1 MFSTEN
7 LRFTFPENG
16 ITAVNGVSI
25 EFEAGKIHALLGE
38 NGAGKS
44 TLARLCTGQLQP
56 DSGRI
61 LYNGEALDLR
71 SAADGIARG
80 LVLTP
85 QHPQLSA
92 ELTIWENLA
101 IGLHT
106 AKDIAANILSPQ
118 KTQNAIAAALAR
130 YGIVLPLTQK
140 AETLDT
146 AQLHW
151 AAIGE
156 ALLKNPSV
164 FFLDEPSASFSP
176 QEITQL
182 YGILRSC
189 ADRGACIIVVTHRI
203 QEVLSFMDTV
213 HILRNG
219 KTVWNGSI
227 DSTVSANLLL
237 QEIFGSEQAEWTAA
251 EAPPDNPPLQAGSG
265 TAAASSN
272 TNTSSYTNTPQPDAP
287 SSEHPSAASPS
298 KAALKGTLQSST
310 VSPVSQLQS
319 SSTSQFQDSPAQSA
333 AGLTVSHV
341 AAVSSRGVRFSD
353 FSIDVPHGKITGV
366 VGIKKQGLELLEYL
380 LVNTLKP
387 DSGTIRFDGQPLSRI
402 PRETYAYIPSKRM
415 RNGIAGRHSIAENL
429 YVRARASLYRFGIY
443 SPAAVEAWKRRC
455 SFDIPRS
462 WKDSVLS
469 LSGGM
474 IQKLIF
480 SRELDNP
487 PPQLVI
493 CAEPYW
499 GLDRKVQLALLQR
512 LRNLA
517 EKGAAVIVL
526 TSDVDAAL
534 ETCDRIHVLYRGV
547 LTRFMERE
555 AYNRAEII
563 AAMMQ
568 ASKDE

>member
-16 ITAVNGVSI
+16 ITAVDGVSI

-44 TLARLCTGQLQP
+44 TLARLCTGHLQP

-61 LYNGEALDLR
+61 LYNGEALNLR
-71 SAADGIARG
+71 SAADGIARR

-92 ELTIWENLA
+92 DLTVWENLA

-106 AKDIAANILSPQ
+106 EKDIAVNVLSPQ

-227 DSTVSANLLL
+227 DSTVNANLLL

-251 EAPPDNPPLQAGSG
+251 EVQSDTPPIQADSG
-265 TAAASSN
+265 TAAGSSN
-272 TNTSSYTNTPQPDAP
+272 INTPSYTNTPQPD
-287 SSEHPSAASPS
+287 
-298 KAALKGTLQSST
+298 T
-310 VSPVSQLQS
+310 VSPVSQ
-319 SSTSQFQDSPAQSA
+319 FQDSSAKPA

-353 FSIDVPHGKITGV
+353 FSIDAPHGKITGV

-443 SPAAVEAWKRRC
+443 SPAAVEAWKRSC

-547 LTRFMERE
+547 LTRFMERS

>member
-16 ITAVNGVSI
+16 ITAVDGVSI

-44 TLARLCTGQLQP
+44 TLARLCTGHLQP

-61 LYNGEALDLR
+61 LYNGEALSLR

-80 LVLTP
+80 FVLTP

-92 ELTIWENLA
+92 ELTVWENLA

-106 AKDIAANILSPQ
+106 AKDIAANVLSPQ

-189 ADRGACIIVVTHRI
+189 AGRGACIIVVTHRI

-227 DSTVSANLLL
+227 DSTVNANLLL

-251 EAPPDNPPLQAGSG
+251 EAQLDTPPIQANTG
-265 TAAASSN
+265 TAAGSSN
-272 TNTSSYTNTPQPDAP
+272 INTSSYTNTPQPDTVSP
-287 SSEHPSAASPS
+287 EHPSAASLS

-310 VSPVSQLQS
+310 VSPTSQFQS
-319 SSTSQFQDSPAQSA
+319 SSTSQFQASSSKPA

-341 AAVSSRGVRFSD
+341 AAVSNRGVRFSD

-387 DSGTIRFDGQPLSRI
+387 DSGTIRFDGKPLSRI

-443 SPAAVEAWKRRC
+443 SPAAVEAWKRSC

-547 LTRFMERE
+547 LTRFMERS

>member
-7 LRFTFPENG
+7 LRFTFLENG
-16 ITAVNGVSI
+16 ITAVDGVSI

-44 TLARLCTGQLQP
+44 TFARLCTGHLQP
-56 DSGRI
+56 NSGRI
-61 LYNGEALDLR
+61 LYNGEALNLR
-71 SAADGIARG
+71 SAADGIAQG

-92 ELTIWENLA
+92 ELTVWENLA

-106 AKDIAANILSPQ
+106 AKDIAANVLSPQ

-140 AETLDT
+140 AEMLDT

-182 YGILRSC
+182 YGTLRSC
-189 ADRGACIIVVTHRI
+189 ADKGACIIVVTHRI

-227 DSTVSANLLL
+227 DSTVNANLLL

-251 EAPPDNPPLQAGSG
+251 EAAPDSRPIQVDTG
-265 TAAASSN
+265 TAAGLSN
-272 TNTSSYTNTPQPDAP
+272 TNISSYTNSPQPDTVSP
-287 SSEHPSAASPS
+287 EHPSAASLS

-310 VSPVSQLQS
+310 VSP
-319 SSTSQFQDSPAQSA
+319 TSQFQASSAKSA
-333 AGLTVSHV
+333 AGLTVAHV

-443 SPAAVEAWKRRC
+443 SPAAVEAWKRSC

-547 LTRFMERE
+547 LTRFMERS

>member
-16 ITAVNGVSI
+16 ITAVDGVSI

-44 TLARLCTGQLQP
+44 TLARLCTGHLQP
-56 DSGRI
+56 DGGRI

-71 SAADGIARG
+71 SAADGIAQG

-85 QHPQLSA
+85 QHPQLSVD
-92 ELTIWENLA
+92 LTVWENLA

-106 AKDIAANILSPQ
+106 EKDIAASVLSPQ

-182 YGILRSC
+182 YDILRSC

-227 DSTVSANLLL
+227 DSTVNANLLL
-237 QEIFGSEQAEWTAA
+237 QEIFGSEQAEWTAP
-251 EAPPDNPPLQAGSG
+251 EAAPDSRPIQVDFG
-265 TAAASSN
+265 TAAGSSN
-272 TNTSSYTNTPQPDAP
+272 TNTSSYTNTPQADTVSP
-287 SSEHPSAASPS
+287 EHPSAASPS

-310 VSPVSQLQS
+310 LS
-319 SSTSQFQDSPAQSA
+319 SVSQFQDSSAQSA

-387 DSGTIRFDGQPLSRI
+387 DSGTIRFDGQPLSCI

-443 SPAAVEAWKRRC
+443 SPAAVEAWKRSC

-547 LTRFMERE
+547 LTRFMERS

>member
-16 ITAVNGVSI
+16 ITAVDGVSI

-44 TLARLCTGQLQP
+44 TLARLCTGHLQP

-61 LYNGEALDLR
+61 LYNGAPLNLH

-80 LVLTP
+80 IVLTP
-85 QHPQLSA
+85 QHPQLST
-92 ELTIWENLA
+92 ELTVWENLA

-106 AKDIAANILSPQ
+106 AKDIASNFLSPQ

-130 YGIVLPLTQK
+130 YGITLPLTQK

-182 YGILRSC
+182 YGILRSY

-227 DSTVSANLLL
+227 DSTVNANLLL
-237 QEIFGSEQAEWTAA
+237 QEIFGSEQTEWTAA
-251 EAPPDNPPLQAGSG
+251 EAPPDTPPIQADAG
-265 TAAASSN
+265 TAAGSSN
-272 TNTSSYTNTPQPDAP
+272 VDTPSYANTPQPRT
-287 SSEHPSAASPS
+287 ESPE
-298 KAALKGTLQSST
+298 K
-310 VSPVSQLQS
+310 P
-319 SSTSQFQDSPAQSA
+319 D

-341 AAVSSRGVRFSD
+341 AAISSRGVRFSD

-443 SPAAVEAWKRRC
+443 SPAAVEAWKRSC

-499 GLDRKVQLALLQR
+499 GLDRKVQLALLHR
-512 LRNLA
+512 LRHLA
-517 EKGAAVIVL
+517 AAGATVIVL

-547 LTRFMERE
+547 LTRFMERS

>member
-16 ITAVNGVSI
+16 ITAVDGVSI

-44 TLARLCTGQLQP
+44 TLARLCTGHLQP

-61 LYNGEALDLR
+61 LYNGEALNLR

-92 ELTIWENLA
+92 ELTVWENLA

-106 AKDIAANILSPQ
+106 AKDIAANVLSPQ
-118 KTQNAIAAALAR
+118 KTQNTIAAALAR

-140 AETLDT
+140 AEMLDT

-227 DSTVSANLLL
+227 DSTVNANLLL

-251 EAPPDNPPLQAGSG
+251 EVQSDTPPIQADSG
-265 TAAASSN
+265 TAAGSSN
-272 TNTSSYTNTPQPDAP
+272 TNISSYTNTPQPD
-287 SSEHPSAASPS
+287 
-298 KAALKGTLQSST
+298 T
-310 VSPVSQLQS
+310 VSPASQFQS
-319 SSTSQFQDSPAQSA
+319 SSTSQFQASSSKPA

-415 RNGIAGRHSIAENL
+415 RNGIADRHSIAENL

-443 SPAAVEAWKRRC
+443 SPAAVEAWKRSC

-534 ETCDRIHVLYRGV
+534 ETCDRIHVLYRDV
-547 LTRFMERE
+547 LTRFMERS

>member
-1 MFSTEN
+1 VFSTEN
-7 LRFTFPENG
+7 LRFTFLENG
-16 ITAVNGVSI
+16 ITAVDGVSI

-44 TLARLCTGQLQP
+44 TFARLCTGHLQP
-56 DSGRI
+56 NSGRI
-61 LYNGEALDLR
+61 LYNGEALNLR
-71 SAADGIARG
+71 SAADGIAQG

-92 ELTIWENLA
+92 ELTVWENLA

-106 AKDIAANILSPQ
+106 AKDIAANVLSPQ

-140 AETLDT
+140 AEMLDT

-182 YGILRSC
+182 YGTLRSC
-189 ADRGACIIVVTHRI
+189 ADKGACIIVVTHRI

-227 DSTVSANLLL
+227 DSTVNANLLL

-251 EAPPDNPPLQAGSG
+251 EAAPDSRPIQVDTG
-265 TAAASSN
+265 TAAGLSN
-272 TNTSSYTNTPQPDAP
+272 TNISSYTNSPQPDTVSP
-287 SSEHPSAASPS
+287 EHPSAASLS

-310 VSPVSQLQS
+310 VSPTL
-319 SSTSQFQDSPAQSA
+319 QFQASSAKPA

-443 SPAAVEAWKRRC
+443 SPAAVEAWKRSC

-547 LTRFMERE
+547 LTRFMERS

>member
-16 ITAVNGVSI
+16 ITAVDGVSI

-44 TLARLCTGQLQP
+44 TLARLCTGHLQP

-61 LYNGEALDLR
+61 LYNGEALNLR

-92 ELTIWENLA
+92 DLTVWENLA

-106 AKDIAANILSPQ
+106 EKDIAANFLSPQ

-227 DSTVSANLLL
+227 DSTVNANLLL

-251 EAPPDNPPLQAGSG
+251 EVQSDSRPIQADSG
-265 TAAASSN
+265 TAAGSSN
-272 TNTSSYTNTPQPDAP
+272 TNISSYTNT
-287 SSEHPSAASPS
+287 S
-298 KAALKGTLQSST
+298 QSDT
-310 VSPVSQLQS
+310 VSPA
-319 SSTSQFQDSPAQSA
+319 SQFQASSAKPA

-353 FSIDVPHGKITGV
+353 FSIDAPHGKITGA

-429 YVRARASLYRFGIY
+429 YVRARAALYRFGIY
-443 SPAAVEAWKRRC
+443 SPAAVEAWKRSC

-547 LTRFMERE
+547 LTRFMERS

>member
-16 ITAVNGVSI
+16 ITAVDGVSI

-44 TLARLCTGQLQP
+44 TLARLCTGHLQP

-61 LYNGEALDLR
+61 LYNGETLNLR

-92 ELTIWENLA
+92 ELTVWENLA

-106 AKDIAANILSPQ
+106 EKDIAASVLSPQ

-227 DSTVSANLLL
+227 DSTVNANLLL

-251 EAPPDNPPLQAGSG
+251 EVQSDTPPIQADSG
-265 TAAASSN
+265 TAAGSSN
-272 TNTSSYTNTPQPDAP
+272 TNISSYTNT
-287 SSEHPSAASPS
+287 S
-298 KAALKGTLQSST
+298 QSDT
-310 VSPVSQLQS
+310 VSPASQFQS
-319 SSTSQFQDSPAQSA
+319 SSTSQFQAPSSKSA

-429 YVRARASLYRFGIY
+429 YVRARALLYRFGIY
-443 SPAAVEAWKRRC
+443 SPAAVEAWKRSC

-547 LTRFMERE
+547 LTRFMERS

>member
-16 ITAVNGVSI
+16 ITAVDGVSI

-44 TLARLCTGQLQP
+44 TLARLCTGHLQP

-61 LYNGEALDLR
+61 LYNGETLNLR

-92 ELTIWENLA
+92 ELTVWENLA

-106 AKDIAANILSPQ
+106 EKDIAANFLSPQ

-227 DSTVSANLLL
+227 DSTVNANLLL

-251 EAPPDNPPLQAGSG
+251 EVQSDTPPIQADSG
-265 TAAASSN
+265 TAAGSSN
-272 TNTSSYTNTPQPDAP
+272 TNISSYTNT
-287 SSEHPSAASPS
+287 S
-298 KAALKGTLQSST
+298 QSDT
-310 VSPVSQLQS
+310 VSPASQFQS
-319 SSTSQFQDSPAQSA
+319 SSTSQFQASSAKPA

-429 YVRARASLYRFGIY
+429 YVRARALLYRFGIY
-443 SPAAVEAWKRRC
+443 SPAAVEAWKRSC

-547 LTRFMERE
+547 LTRFMERS

>member
-16 ITAVNGVSI
+16 ITAVDGVSI

-44 TLARLCTGQLQP
+44 TLARLCTGHLQP

-71 SAADGIARG
+71 SAADGIAQG

-92 ELTIWENLA
+92 DLTVWENLA

-106 AKDIAANILSPQ
+106 AKDSAANVLSPQ
-118 KTQNAIAAALAR
+118 KTQKAITTALAR

-219 KTVWNGSI
+219 KTVWNGLI
-227 DSTVSANLLL
+227 DSAVNANLLL
-237 QEIFGSEQAEWTAA
+237 QEIFGSEQAEWTTA
-251 EAPPDNPPLQAGSG
+251 EAPPDTPPIQADTG
-265 TAAASSN
+265 TAAGSSN
-272 TNTSSYTNTPQPDAP
+272 INTSSYTNTPQSD
-287 SSEHPSAASPS
+287 
-298 KAALKGTLQSST
+298 T
-310 VSPVSQLQS
+310 VSP
-319 SSTSQFQDSPAQSA
+319 TSQFQASSSKPA

-429 YVRARASLYRFGIY
+429 YVRARTSLYRFGIY
-443 SPAAVEAWKRRC
+443 SPAAVEAWKRSC

-547 LTRFMERE
+547 LTRFMERS

>member
-16 ITAVNGVSI
+16 ITAVDGVSI

-44 TLARLCTGQLQP
+44 TLARLCTGHLQP

-61 LYNGEALDLR
+61 LYNGETLNLR

-92 ELTIWENLA
+92 ELTVWENLA

-106 AKDIAANILSPQ
+106 EKDIAANFLSPQ

-227 DSTVSANLLL
+227 DSTVNANLLL

-251 EAPPDNPPLQAGSG
+251 EVQSDTPPIQADSG
-265 TAAASSN
+265 TAAGSSN
-272 TNTSSYTNTPQPDAP
+272 TNISSYTNSPQPD
-287 SSEHPSAASPS
+287 
-298 KAALKGTLQSST
+298 T
-310 VSPVSQLQS
+310 VSPASQLQS
-319 SSTSQFQDSPAQSA
+319 SSTSQFQASSAKPA

-443 SPAAVEAWKRRC
+443 SPAAVEAWKRSC

-547 LTRFMERE
+547 LTRFMERS

>member
-16 ITAVNGVSI
+16 ITAVDGVSI

-44 TLARLCTGQLQP
+44 TLARLCTGHLQP
-56 DSGRI
+56 DGGRI

-71 SAADGIARG
+71 SAADGIAQG

-92 ELTIWENLA
+92 ELTVWENLA

-106 AKDIAANILSPQ
+106 EKDIAANVLSPQ

-130 YGIVLPLTQK
+130 YDIVLPLTQK

-227 DSTVSANLLL
+227 DSTVNANLLL

-251 EAPPDNPPLQAGSG
+251 EVQSDTPPIQADSG
-265 TAAASSN
+265 TAAGSSN
-272 TNTSSYTNTPQPDAP
+272 TNISSYTNT
-287 SSEHPSAASPS
+287 S
-298 KAALKGTLQSST
+298 QSDT
-310 VSPVSQLQS
+310 VSPA
-319 SSTSQFQDSPAQSA
+319 SQFQASSAKPA

-353 FSIDVPHGKITGV
+353 FSIDAPHGKITGV

-443 SPAAVEAWKRRC
+443 SPAAVEAWKRSC

-547 LTRFMERE
+547 LTRFMEHS

>member
-16 ITAVNGVSI
+16 ITAVDGVSI

-44 TLARLCTGQLQP
+44 TLARLCTGHLQP

-61 LYNGEALDLR
+61 LYNGETLNLR

-92 ELTIWENLA
+92 ELTVWENLA

-106 AKDIAANILSPQ
+106 EKDIAANFLSPQ

-140 AETLDT
+140 AEMLDT

-182 YGILRSC
+182 YGTLRSC
-189 ADRGACIIVVTHRI
+189 ADKGACIIVVTHRI

-227 DSTVSANLLL
+227 DSTVNANLLL

-251 EAPPDNPPLQAGSG
+251 EVQSDTPPIQADSG
-265 TAAASSN
+265 TAAGSSN
-272 TNTSSYTNTPQPDAP
+272 TNISSYTNSPQPD
-287 SSEHPSAASPS
+287 
-298 KAALKGTLQSST
+298 T
-310 VSPVSQLQS
+310 VSPASQLQS
-319 SSTSQFQDSPAQSA
+319 SSTSQFQASSAKPA

-443 SPAAVEAWKRRC
+443 SPAAVEAWKRSC

-526 TSDVDAAL
+526 T
-534 ETCDRIHVLYRGV
+534 
-547 LTRFMERE
+547 
-555 AYNRAEII
+555 
-563 AAMMQ
+563 
-568 ASKDE
+568 

>member
-16 ITAVNGVSI
+16 ITAVDGVSI

-44 TLARLCTGQLQP
+44 TLARLCTGHLQP

-61 LYNGEALDLR
+61 LYNGEALNLR

-92 ELTIWENLA
+92 ELTVWENLA
-101 IGLHT
+101 IGLH
-106 AKDIAANILSPQ
+106 AEKDIAANVLSPQ
-118 KTQNAIAAALAR
+118 KTQHAIAAALAR
-130 YGIVLPLTQK
+130 YDIVLPLTQK

-189 ADRGACIIVVTHRI
+189 ADKGACIIVVTHRI

-227 DSTVSANLLL
+227 DSTVNANLLL

-251 EAPPDNPPLQAGSG
+251 EVQSDTPPIQVDSGTVAGS
-265 TAAASSN
+265 SN
-272 TNTSSYTNTPQPDAP
+272 INTPSYTNTPQPD
-287 SSEHPSAASPS
+287 
-298 KAALKGTLQSST
+298 T
-310 VSPVSQLQS
+310 VSPA
-319 SSTSQFQDSPAQSA
+319 SQFQDSSAKPA

-443 SPAAVEAWKRRC
+443 SPAAVEAWKRSC

-547 LTRFMERE
+547 LTRFMERS

>member
-7 LRFTFPENG
+7 VGFTFPENG

-44 TLARLCTGQLQP
+44 TFARLCTGHLQP
-56 DSGRI
+56 DSGRV
-61 LYNGEALDLR
+61 LYNGKPVGLH
-71 SAADGIARG
+71 SAADGIAQG
-80 LVLTP
+80 LVLAP

-92 ELTIWENLA
+92 ELTVWENLA

-106 AKDIAANILSPQ
+106 AKETSAFFLSPK

-130 YGIVLPLTQK
+130 YGIVLPLSQK
-140 AETLDT
+140 ADALDT

-156 ALLKNPSV
+156 ALLKNPAV

-189 ADRGACIIVVTHRI
+189 ADKGACIIVVTHRI
-203 QEVLSFMDTV
+203 QEVLSFMDTA

-219 KTVWNGSI
+219 KTVWGNQI
-227 DSTVSANLLL
+227 DATVNANVLL
-237 QEIFGSEQAEWTAA
+237 QEIFGSRQTEWAA
-251 EAPPDNPPLQAGSG
+251 ADVELDNPQTNTDVS
-265 TAAASSN
+265 TAASSSSVK
-272 TNTSSYTNTPQPDAP
+272 TSSYTNTPQPD
-287 SSEHPSAASPS
+287 
-298 KAALKGTLQSST
+298 T
-310 VSPVSQLQS
+310 VSSVSQFKS
-319 SSTSQFQDSPAQSA
+319 APEKRA

-341 AAVSSRGVRFSD
+341 FAVSSRGIRFSD

-387 DSGTIRFDGQPLSRI
+387 DSGTIQFDGQLLTRI

-415 RNGIAGRHSIAENL
+415 RNGIADEHSIAENL
-429 YVRARASLYRFGIY
+429 LVRARASLYRFGMY
-443 SPAAVEAWKRRC
+443 SPAAVEAWKRSC

-462 WKDSVLS
+462 WKDSALS

-487 PPQLVI
+487 PPKLVI

-517 EKGAAVIVL
+517 ARGAAVIVL

-534 ETCDRIHVLYRGV
+534 ETCDCIHVLYRGV
-547 LTRFMERE
+547 LTRFVERH
-555 AYNRAEII
+555 AYNRAAII

-568 ASKDE
+568 ADNDA

>member
-16 ITAVNGVSI
+16 ITAVDGVSI

-44 TLARLCTGQLQP
+44 TLARLYTGHLQP

-61 LYNGEALDLR
+61 LYNGEALNLR

-92 ELTIWENLA
+92 ELTVWENLA

-106 AKDIAANILSPQ
+106 EKDIAANVLSPQ

-227 DSTVSANLLL
+227 DSTVNANLLL

-251 EAPPDNPPLQAGSG
+251 EVQSDTPPIQIDIG
-265 TAAASSN
+265 TAAGLSN
-272 TNTSSYTNTPQPDAP
+272 TNTSSYTNTPQSDAP
-287 SSEHPSAASPS
+287 SSEHLSAASPS
-298 KAALKGTLQSST
+298 KATLKGTLQSST
-310 VSPVSQLQS
+310 VSPASQFQS
-319 SSTSQFQDSPAQSA
+319 SSTSQFQDAAEKPA

-387 DSGTIRFDGQPLSRI
+387 DSGTIRFDGKPLSRI

-443 SPAAVEAWKRRC
+443 SPAAVEAWKRSC

-547 LTRFMERE
+547 LTRFMERS

-568 ASKDE
+568 ANKDE

>member
-16 ITAVNGVSI
+16 ITAVDGVSI

-44 TLARLCTGQLQP
+44 TLARLCTGHLQL

-61 LYNGEALDLR
+61 LYNGETLNLR

-92 ELTIWENLA
+92 ELTVWENLA

-106 AKDIAANILSPQ
+106 EKDIAANFLSPQ

-130 YGIVLPLTQK
+130 YDIVLPLTQK

-219 KTVWNGSI
+219 KTVRNGSI
-227 DSTVSANLLL
+227 DSTVNANLLL

-251 EAPPDNPPLQAGSG
+251 EVQSDTPPIQADSG
-265 TAAASSN
+265 TAAGSSN
-272 TNTSSYTNTPQPDAP
+272 TNISSYTNT
-287 SSEHPSAASPS
+287 S
-298 KAALKGTLQSST
+298 QSDT
-310 VSPVSQLQS
+310 VSPASQFQS
-319 SSTSQFQDSPAQSA
+319 SSTSQFQASSAKPA

-443 SPAAVEAWKRRC
+443 SPAAVEAWKRSC

-547 LTRFMERE
+547 LTRFMERS

>member
-16 ITAVNGVSI
+16 ITAVDGVSI

-44 TLARLCTGQLQP
+44 TLARLCTGHLQP

-61 LYNGEALDLR
+61 LYNGETLNLR

-92 ELTIWENLA
+92 ELTVWENLA

-106 AKDIAANILSPQ
+106 EKDIAANFLSPQ

-151 AAIGE
+151 ATIGE

-203 QEVLSFMDTV
+203 QEVLSFIDTV

-219 KTVWNGSI
+219 KTVWHGSI
-227 DSTVSANLLL
+227 DSTVNANLLL

-251 EAPPDNPPLQAGSG
+251 EAQPDTPPIQADSGTVAGS
-265 TAAASSN
+265 SNSN
-272 TNTSSYTNTPQPDAP
+272 TPSYTNTPQPDAA
-287 SSEHPSAASPS
+287 SS
-298 KAALKGTLQSST
+298 
-310 VSPVSQLQS
+310 
-319 SSTSQFQDSPAQSA
+319 AQSA
-333 AGLTVSHV
+333 AGLTVSHI
-341 AAVSSRGVRFSD
+341 AAVSNRGVRFSD
-353 FSIDVPHGKITGV
+353 FSIDVPHGKITGI

-415 RNGIAGRHSIAENL
+415 RNGIADRHSIAENL

-443 SPAAVEAWKRRC
+443 SPAAVEAWKRSC

-547 LTRFMERE
+547 LTRFMERS

>member
-16 ITAVNGVSI
+16 ITAVDGVSI

-44 TLARLCTGQLQP
+44 TLARLCTGHLQP

-61 LYNGEALDLR
+61 LYNGEALNLR

-92 ELTIWENLA
+92 ELTVWENLA

-106 AKDIAANILSPQ
+106 EKDIAANFLSPQ

-227 DSTVSANLLL
+227 DSTVNANLLL

-251 EAPPDNPPLQAGSG
+251 EVQSDTPPIQADSG
-265 TAAASSN
+265 TAAGSSN
-272 TNTSSYTNTPQPDAP
+272 TNISSYTNT
-287 SSEHPSAASPS
+287 S
-298 KAALKGTLQSST
+298 QSDT
-310 VSPVSQLQS
+310 VSPA
-319 SSTSQFQDSPAQSA
+319 SQFQASSAKPA

-341 AAVSSRGVRFSD
+341 AAVSSRGVRFLD

-443 SPAAVEAWKRRC
+443 SPAAVEAWKRSC

-547 LTRFMERE
+547 LTRFMERS

>member
-16 ITAVNGVSI
+16 ITAVDGVSI

-44 TLARLCTGQLQP
+44 TLARLCTGHLQP

-92 ELTIWENLA
+92 ELTVWENLA

-106 AKDIAANILSPQ
+106 EKDIAANFLSPQ

-182 YGILRSC
+182 YGILRNC

-227 DSTVSANLLL
+227 DSTVNANFLL
-237 QEIFGSEQAEWTAA
+237 QEIFGFEQAEWTAA
-251 EAPPDNPPLQAGSG
+251 EAPPDTPPLQADSG
-265 TAAASSN
+265 TTAGLSN
-272 TNTSSYTNTPQPDAP
+272 TNTSSYTNTSQSDTVSP
-287 SSEHPSAASPS
+287 EHPSAASLS

-310 VSPVSQLQS
+310 VSPTSQFQS
-319 SSTSQFQDSPAQSA
+319 SSTSQFQASSIKPA

-443 SPAAVEAWKRRC
+443 SPAAVEAWKRSC

-547 LTRFMERE
+547 LTRFMERS

>member
-16 ITAVNGVSI
+16 ITAVDGVSI

-44 TLARLCTGQLQP
+44 TLARLCTGHLQP

-61 LYNGEALDLR
+61 LYNGETLNLR
-71 SAADGIARG
+71 SAADGIAGG

-92 ELTIWENLA
+92 ELTVWENLA

-106 AKDIAANILSPQ
+106 EKDIAATVLSPQ
-118 KTQNAIAAALAR
+118 KAQNAIAAALAR

-213 HILRNG
+213 HILWNG

-227 DSTVSANLLL
+227 DPTVNANLLL

-251 EAPPDNPPLQAGSG
+251 EVQSDTPPIQVDTG

-272 TNTSSYTNTPQPDAP
+272 TNTLSYTNTPQPD
-287 SSEHPSAASPS
+287 
-298 KAALKGTLQSST
+298 T
-310 VSPVSQLQS
+310 VSPSSQFQS
-319 SSTSQFQDSPAQSA
+319 SSTSQFQDAAAKPAE
-333 AGLTVSHV
+333 GLTVSHV

-402 PRETYAYIPSKRM
+402 PRKTYAYIPSKRM
-415 RNGIAGRHSIAENL
+415 RNGIADRHSIAENL

-443 SPAAVEAWKRRC
+443 SPAAVEEWKRCC

-547 LTRFMERE
+547 LTRFMERS

>member
-16 ITAVNGVSI
+16 ITAVDGVSI

-44 TLARLCTGQLQP
+44 TLARLCTGHLQP

-61 LYNGEALDLR
+61 LYNGEALNLR

-92 ELTIWENLA
+92 ELTVWENLA

-106 AKDIAANILSPQ
+106 AKDIAATVLSPQ

-227 DSTVSANLLL
+227 DSTVNANILL

-251 EAPPDNPPLQAGSG
+251 EAAPDTPPIQADSAI
-265 TAAASSN
+265 AAGSSN
-272 TNTSSYTNTPQPDAP
+272 TNTSSYTNTPQPD
-287 SSEHPSAASPS
+287 
-298 KAALKGTLQSST
+298 T
-310 VSPVSQLQS
+310 VSP
-319 SSTSQFQDSPAQSA
+319 TSQFQASSVKSA
-333 AGLTVSHV
+333 SGLTVSHV

-443 SPAAVEAWKRRC
+443 SPAAVEAWKRSC

-547 LTRFMERE
+547 LTRFMERS

>member
-16 ITAVNGVSI
+16 ITAVDGVSI

-44 TLARLCTGQLQP
+44 TLARLCTGHLQP
-56 DSGRI
+56 DGGRI

-92 ELTIWENLA
+92 ELTVWENLA

-106 AKDIAANILSPQ
+106 AKDIAANVLSPQ

-130 YGIVLPLTQK
+130 YGIVLPLIQK

-189 ADRGACIIVVTHRI
+189 AERGACIIVVTHRI

-219 KTVWNGSI
+219 KTVWSGSI
-227 DSTVSANLLL
+227 DSTVNANLLL

-251 EAPPDNPPLQAGSG
+251 EVQPDTSPIQADTGIAAGS
-265 TAAASSN
+265 SN
-272 TNTSSYTNTPQPDAP
+272 INTPSYTNTPQPDAP
-287 SSEHPSAASPS
+287 SSEYPSAASPF

-310 VSPVSQLQS
+310 VSPA
-319 SSTSQFQDSPAQSA
+319 SQFQDAAAKPA

-415 RNGIAGRHSIAENL
+415 RNGIADRHSIAENL

-443 SPAAVEAWKRRC
+443 SPAAVEAWKRSC

-547 LTRFMERE
+547 LTRFMERS

>member
-16 ITAVNGVSI
+16 ITAVDGVSI

-44 TLARLCTGQLQP
+44 TLARLCTGHLQP
-56 DSGRI
+56 DGGRI

-92 ELTIWENLA
+92 ELTVWENLA

-106 AKDIAANILSPQ
+106 AKDIAANVLSPQ

-130 YGIVLPLTQK
+130 YGIALPLTQK

-227 DSTVSANLLL
+227 DSTVNANLLL

-251 EAPPDNPPLQAGSG
+251 EAASDTPPIQADTG
-265 TAAASSN
+265 TAAGSSN
-272 TNTSSYTNTPQPDAP
+272 NTTPSYTNTPQPDTVSP
-287 SSEHPSAASPS
+287 EHPSAASLS

-310 VSPVSQLQS
+310 VSP
-319 SSTSQFQDSPAQSA
+319 TSQFQDAAAKPA

-443 SPAAVEAWKRRC
+443 SPAAVEAWKRSC

-547 LTRFMERE
+547 LTRFMERS

>member
-16 ITAVNGVSI
+16 ITAVDGVSI

-44 TLARLCTGQLQP
+44 TLARLCTGHLQP
-56 DSGRI
+56 DGGRI

-71 SAADGIARG
+71 SAADGIAQG

-92 ELTIWENLA
+92 DLTVWENLA

-106 AKDIAANILSPQ
+106 EKDIAANVFSPQ

-251 EAPPDNPPLQAGSG
+251 EAQPDTPPIQADSG

-272 TNTSSYTNTPQPDAP
+272 TNTPSYTNTPQPD
-287 SSEHPSAASPS
+287 
-298 KAALKGTLQSST
+298 T
-310 VSPVSQLQS
+310 VSP
-319 SSTSQFQDSPAQSA
+319 TSQFQDAAAKPAE
-333 AGLTVSHV
+333 GLTVSHV

-415 RNGIAGRHSIAENL
+415 RNGIADRHSIAENL

-443 SPAAVEAWKRRC
+443 SPAAVEAWKRSC

-547 LTRFMERE
+547 LTRFMERS

>member
-16 ITAVNGVSI
+16 ITAVDEVSI

-44 TLARLCTGQLQP
+44 TLARLCTGHLQP
-56 DSGRI
+56 DGGRI
-61 LYNGEALDLR
+61 LYNGEALNLR

-92 ELTIWENLA
+92 ELTVWENLA

-106 AKDIAANILSPQ
+106 EKDIAANFLSPQ

-227 DSTVSANLLL
+227 DSTVNANLLL

-251 EAPPDNPPLQAGSG
+251 EVQSDTPPIQADSG
-265 TAAASSN
+265 TAAGLSN
-272 TNTSSYTNTPQPDAP
+272 TNTSSYTNTPQPD
-287 SSEHPSAASPS
+287 
-298 KAALKGTLQSST
+298 T
-310 VSPVSQLQS
+310 VSPSSQFQS
-319 SSTSQFQDSPAQSA
+319 SSTSQFQASSAKPA

-443 SPAAVEAWKRRC
+443 SPAAVEAWKRSC

-547 LTRFMERE
+547 LTRFMERS

>member
-16 ITAVNGVSI
+16 ITAVDEVSI

-44 TLARLCTGQLQP
+44 TLARLCTGHLQP

-61 LYNGEALDLR
+61 LYNGEALNLR
-71 SAADGIARG
+71 SAADGIAGG

-92 ELTIWENLA
+92 ELTVWENLA

-106 AKDIAANILSPQ
+106 AQDIAANILSPQ

-130 YGIVLPLTQK
+130 YGIALPLTQK

-219 KTVWNGSI
+219 KTIWNGSI
-227 DSTVSANLLL
+227 DSTVNANFLL

-251 EAPPDNPPLQAGSG
+251 EVQSDTPPIQADSG
-265 TAAASSN
+265 TAAGSSN
-272 TNTSSYTNTPQPDAP
+272 TNISSYTNSPQPD
-287 SSEHPSAASPS
+287 
-298 KAALKGTLQSST
+298 T
-310 VSPVSQLQS
+310 VSPA
-319 SSTSQFQDSPAQSA
+319 SQFQASSAKPA

-353 FSIDVPHGKITGV
+353 FSIDAPHGKITGV

-402 PRETYAYIPSKRM
+402 PRKTYAYIPSKRM
-415 RNGIAGRHSIAENL
+415 RNGIADRHSIAENL

-443 SPAAVEAWKRRC
+443 SPAAVEAWKRSC

-517 EKGAAVIVL
+517 EKGAAVIAL

-547 LTRFMERE
+547 LTRFMERS

>member
-16 ITAVNGVSI
+16 ITAVDGVSI

-44 TLARLCTGQLQP
+44 TLARLCTGHLQP

-71 SAADGIARG
+71 SAADGIAQG

-92 ELTIWENLA
+92 ELTVWENLA

-106 AKDIAANILSPQ
+106 EKDIAANVLSPQ

-130 YGIVLPLTQK
+130 YDIVLPLTQK

-219 KTVWNGSI
+219 KTVRNGSI
-227 DSTVSANLLL
+227 DSTVNANLLL
-237 QEIFGSEQAEWTAA
+237 QEIFGSEQTEWTTA
-251 EAPPDNPPLQAGSG
+251 EVQSDTPPIQVDSG
-265 TAAASSN
+265 TAAGSSN
-272 TNTSSYTNTPQPDAP
+272 NTTPSYTNSPQPDAP
-287 SSEHPSAASPS
+287 SSEHPSSASPS
-298 KAALKGTLQSST
+298 KAALQGTLQSST
-310 VSPVSQLQS
+310 VSPASQFQS
-319 SSTSQFQDSPAQSA
+319 SSTSQFQASSAKPAE
-333 AGLTVSHV
+333 GLTVSHV

-387 DSGTIRFDGQPLSRI
+387 DSGTIRFDGQSLSRI
-402 PRETYAYIPSKRM
+402 PRKTYAYIPSKRM
-415 RNGIAGRHSIAENL
+415 RNGIADRHSIAENL

-443 SPAAVEAWKRRC
+443 SPAAVEAWKRSC

-517 EKGAAVIVL
+517 EKEAAVIVL

-547 LTRFMERE
+547 LTRFMERS

>member
-16 ITAVNGVSI
+16 ITAVDGVSI

-44 TLARLCTGQLQP
+44 TLARLCTGHLQL

-61 LYNGEALDLR
+61 LYNGETLNLR

-92 ELTIWENLA
+92 ELTVWENLA

-106 AKDIAANILSPQ
+106 EKDIAANFLSPQ

-227 DSTVSANLLL
+227 DSTVNANLLL

-251 EAPPDNPPLQAGSG
+251 EVQSDTPPIQADSG
-265 TAAASSN
+265 TAAGSSN
-272 TNTSSYTNTPQPDAP
+272 TNISSYTNT
-287 SSEHPSAASPS
+287 S
-298 KAALKGTLQSST
+298 QSDT
-310 VSPVSQLQS
+310 VSPASQFQS
-319 SSTSQFQDSPAQSA
+319 SSTSQFQASSAKPA

-443 SPAAVEAWKRRC
+443 SPAAVEAWKRSC

-547 LTRFMERE
+547 LTRFMERS
-555 AYNRAEII
+555 AYNRAAII

>member
-16 ITAVNGVSI
+16 ITAVDGVSI

-44 TLARLCTGQLQP
+44 TLARLCTGHLQP
-56 DSGRI
+56 DGGRI

-92 ELTIWENLA
+92 ELTVWENLA

-106 AKDIAANILSPQ
+106 AKDIAANVLSPQ

-130 YGIVLPLTQK
+130 YGIALPLTQK

-227 DSTVSANLLL
+227 DSTVNANLLL

-251 EAPPDNPPLQAGSG
+251 EVQSDTPPIQADSG
-265 TAAASSN
+265 TAAGLSN
-272 TNTSSYTNTPQPDAP
+272 TNISSYTNSPQPD
-287 SSEHPSAASPS
+287 
-298 KAALKGTLQSST
+298 T
-310 VSPVSQLQS
+310 VSPA
-319 SSTSQFQDSPAQSA
+319 SQFQASSSKSA

-429 YVRARASLYRFGIY
+429 YVRARALLYRFGIY
-443 SPAAVEAWKRRC
+443 SPAAVEAWKRSC

-547 LTRFMERE
+547 LTRFMERS

>member
-16 ITAVNGVSI
+16 ITAVDGVSI

-44 TLARLCTGQLQP
+44 TLARLCTGHLQP
-56 DSGRI
+56 DGGRI
-61 LYNGEALDLR
+61 LYNGETLNLR

-92 ELTIWENLA
+92 ELTVWENLA

-106 AKDIAANILSPQ
+106 EKDIAANFLSPQ

-156 ALLKNPSV
+156 ALLKNPPV

-227 DSTVSANLLL
+227 DSTVNANLLL
-237 QEIFGSEQAEWTAA
+237 QEIFGSEQAEWTTA
-251 EAPPDNPPLQAGSG
+251 EVQSDTPPIQADSG
-265 TAAASSN
+265 TAAGSSN
-272 TNTSSYTNTPQPDAP
+272 TNISSYTNSPQPD
-287 SSEHPSAASPS
+287 
-298 KAALKGTLQSST
+298 T
-310 VSPVSQLQS
+310 VSPA
-319 SSTSQFQDSPAQSA
+319 SQFQASSA
-333 AGLTVSHV
+333 KPSAGLTVSHV

-353 FSIDVPHGKITGV
+353 FSIDAPHGKITGV

-402 PRETYAYIPSKRM
+402 PRKTYAYIPSKRM
-415 RNGIAGRHSIAENL
+415 RNGIADRHSIAENL

-443 SPAAVEAWKRRC
+443 SPAAVEAWKRSC

-547 LTRFMERE
+547 LTRFMERS

>member
-16 ITAVNGVSI
+16 ITAVDGVSI

-44 TLARLCTGQLQP
+44 TLARLCTGHLQP

-61 LYNGEALDLR
+61 LYNGETLNLR

-92 ELTIWENLA
+92 ELTVWENLA

-106 AKDIAANILSPQ
+106 EKDIAANFLSPQ

-182 YGILRSC
+182 YGILRSR

-219 KTVWNGSI
+219 KTVRNGSI
-227 DSTVSANLLL
+227 DSTVNANLLL

-251 EAPPDNPPLQAGSG
+251 EVQSDTPPIQADSG
-265 TAAASSN
+265 TAAGSSN
-272 TNTSSYTNTPQPDAP
+272 TNISSYTNSPQPDTVSP
-287 SSEHPSAASPS
+287 EHPSAASLS

-310 VSPVSQLQS
+310 VSP
-319 SSTSQFQDSPAQSA
+319 TSQFQASSSKPA

-402 PRETYAYIPSKRM
+402 PRKTYAYIPSKRM
-415 RNGIAGRHSIAENL
+415 RNGIADRHSIAENL

-443 SPAAVEAWKRRC
+443 SPAAVEAWKRSC

-517 EKGAAVIVL
+517 EKEAAVIVL

-547 LTRFMERE
+547 LTRFMERS

>member
-16 ITAVNGVSI
+16 ITAVDGVSI

-44 TLARLCTGQLQP
+44 TLARLCTGHLQP

-61 LYNGEALDLR
+61 LYNGEALNLR

-92 ELTIWENLA
+92 ELTVWENLA

-106 AKDIAANILSPQ
+106 EKDIAANVLSPQ

-182 YGILRSC
+182 YGILRGS
-189 ADRGACIIVVTHRI
+189 ADKGACIIVVTHRI

-227 DSTVSANLLL
+227 DSTVNANLLL
-237 QEIFGSEQAEWTAA
+237 QEIFGSEQTEWTAA
-251 EAPPDNPPLQAGSG
+251 EVQSNTPPIQANTG
-265 TAAASSN
+265 TAAGSSN
-272 TNTSSYTNTPQPDAP
+272 INTSSYTNTPQPD
-287 SSEHPSAASPS
+287 
-298 KAALKGTLQSST
+298 T
-310 VSPVSQLQS
+310 VSPTSQFQS
-319 SSTSQFQDSPAQSA
+319 SSTSQFQDAAAKPA

-443 SPAAVEAWKRRC
+443 SPAAVEEWKRCC

-547 LTRFMERE
+547 LTRFMERS

>member
-16 ITAVNGVSI
+16 ITAVDGVSI

-44 TLARLCTGQLQP
+44 TFARLCTGHLQP

-61 LYNGEALDLR
+61 LYNGEALNLR

-92 ELTIWENLA
+92 ELTVWENLA

-106 AKDIAANILSPQ
+106 AKDIAANVLSPQ

-189 ADRGACIIVVTHRI
+189 ADKGACIIVVTHRI

-227 DSTVSANLLL
+227 DSTVNANLLL

-251 EAPPDNPPLQAGSG
+251 EAASDTPPIQADSG
-265 TAAASSN
+265 TAAGSSN
-272 TNTSSYTNTPQPDAP
+272 SNTSSYTNTPQPD
-287 SSEHPSAASPS
+287 
-298 KAALKGTLQSST
+298 T
-310 VSPVSQLQS
+310 VSPSSQFQS
-319 SSTSQFQDSPAQSA
+319 SSTSQFQASSAKPA
-333 AGLTVSHV
+333 AGLTVLHV

-387 DSGTIRFDGQPLSRI
+387 DSGTIRFDGKPLSRI

-443 SPAAVEAWKRRC
+443 SHAAVEAWKRSC

-474 IQKLIF
+474 IQKLLF
-480 SRELDNP
+480 RRELDNP
-487 PPQLVI
+487 PPPLVI

-547 LTRFMERE
+547 LTRFMERS

-568 ASKDE
+568 ANKDE

>member
-16 ITAVNGVSI
+16 ITAVDGVSI

-44 TLARLCTGQLQP
+44 TLARLCTGHLRP
-56 DSGRI
+56 DGGRI
-61 LYNGEALDLR
+61 LYNGEALNLR
-71 SAADGIARG
+71 SAADGIAGG

-92 ELTIWENLA
+92 ELTVWENLA

-106 AKDIAANILSPQ
+106 EKDIAANVLSPQ

-227 DSTVSANLLL
+227 DSTVNANLLL

-251 EAPPDNPPLQAGSG
+251 EVQSDTPPIQADSG
-265 TAAASSN
+265 TAAGSSN
-272 TNTSSYTNTPQPDAP
+272 TNISSYTNSPQPD
-287 SSEHPSAASPS
+287 
-298 KAALKGTLQSST
+298 T
-310 VSPVSQLQS
+310 VSPASQLQS
-319 SSTSQFQDSPAQSA
+319 SSTSQFQASSAKPA

-443 SPAAVEAWKRRC
+443 SPAAVEAWKRSC

-547 LTRFMERE
+547 LTRFMERS

-568 ASKDE
+568 ACKDE

>member
-16 ITAVNGVSI
+16 ITAVDGVSI
-25 EFEAGKIHALLGE
+25 AFEAGKIHALLGE

-61 LYNGEALDLR
+61 LYNGEALNLR

-92 ELTIWENLA
+92 DLTVWENLA

-106 AKDIAANILSPQ
+106 AKDIAANVLSPQ
-118 KTQNAIAAALAR
+118 KTQNAITAALAR

-151 AAIGE
+151 TAIGE

-227 DSTVSANLLL
+227 DSTVNANILL

-251 EAPPDNPPLQAGSG
+251 EVQSDTPPIQADSGTVAGS
-265 TAAASSN
+265 SN
-272 TNTSSYTNTPQPDAP
+272 INTPSYTNTPQPD
-287 SSEHPSAASPS
+287 
-298 KAALKGTLQSST
+298 T
-310 VSPVSQLQS
+310 VSPA
-319 SSTSQFQDSPAQSA
+319 SQFQASSAKPA

-443 SPAAVEAWKRRC
+443 SPAAVEAWKRSC

-547 LTRFMERE
+547 LTRFMERS

>member
-16 ITAVNGVSI
+16 ITAVDGVSI

-44 TLARLCTGQLQP
+44 TLARLCTGHLQP

-61 LYNGEALDLR
+61 LYNGEALNLR
-71 SAADGIARG
+71 SATDGIAGG

-92 ELTIWENLA
+92 ELTVWENLA

-106 AKDIAANILSPQ
+106 EKDIAATVLSPQ
-118 KTQNAIAAALAR
+118 KAQNAIAAALAR

-156 ALLKNPSV
+156 ALLKNPSI

-213 HILRNG
+213 HILWNG

-227 DSTVSANLLL
+227 DPTVNANLLL

-251 EAPPDNPPLQAGSG
+251 EVQSDTPPIQVDTG

-272 TNTSSYTNTPQPDAP
+272 TNTLSYTNTPQPD
-287 SSEHPSAASPS
+287 
-298 KAALKGTLQSST
+298 T
-310 VSPVSQLQS
+310 VSPSSQFQS
-319 SSTSQFQDSPAQSA
+319 SSTSQFQDAAAKPAE
-333 AGLTVSHV
+333 GLTVSHV

-402 PRETYAYIPSKRM
+402 PRKTYAYIPSKRM
-415 RNGIAGRHSIAENL
+415 RNGIADRHSIAENL

-443 SPAAVEAWKRRC
+443 SPAAVEEWKRCC

-547 LTRFMERE
+547 LTRFMERS